1 MPSSQLLSVYKKK
14 EVQSS
19 NFFKTGKSIRLC
31 ADALEEIKG
40 FQNNPV
46 NILLPKIRK
55 TCELSKNKFLLDLP
69 ILEKVSFYFIK
80 DVNSTI
86 ILEDKTK
93 RGLEI
98 KDTSTYENL
107 KVKADK
113 GMIHDMDGI
122 GHWVPIRWYFS
133 KDSYELS
140 DVQLHANAMD
150 KKYTELRELTCPQDD
165 D

>member
-1 MPSSQLLSVYKKK
+1 MLL
-14 EVQSS
+14 E
-19 NFFKTGKSIRLC
+19 L
-31 ADALEEIKG
+31 
-40 FQNNPV
+40 PV
-46 NILLPKIRK
+46 L
-55 TCELSKNKFLLDLP
+55 KNG
-69 ILEKVSFYFIK
+69 SFYFIK
-80 DVNSTI
+80 DGGSDF

-98 KDTSTYENL
+98 KETSIEEKL

-133 KDSYELS
+133 KNEFDLDTVLE
-140 DVQLHANAMD
+140 HAEAMES
-150 KKYTELRELTCPQDD
+150 KYTKLRELTCPDD